1 MPENKGRQFRR
12 LLKEEPYLFT
22 GGIYQPLDAQIAE
35 QVGMKSIYLSGYSM
49 ALANGWPDMG
59 LLTQTE
65 VARIAS
71 MVAGATSLPV
81 IADADD
87 GYGNALSTI
96 RTVQEFAKTGVA
108 GIHLEDQ
115 RFPKRCGHIAGK
127 TIVSLEEALGK
138 YRAAIDTRDRLDR
151 DFVIIART
159 DAYGAVGGSLE
170 EAIRRGRAYADA
182 GVDLVWCELSNASRE
197 PAIAFARAMRETHP
211 DLPLA
216 FNYSSSFRWHA
227 DPNPFTFRELGA
239 LGYKF
244 IFITLFAAHAATYA
258 MWNAM
263 EELVRDQ
270 EQAQWRLEKTKV
282 GHPPES
288 PHVMARVAHFQELEK
303 RYIPGTD
310 ARLKGSDGF
319 GQAESASPQPA
330 RPPPAAGGRRRC
342 SSSRAS
348 AGSSP
353 KRSARGRG
361 RARRAEPSSRRSW
374 RGEAGDER
382 RAPGSGH
389 PWFAPASRPP
399 LPLSPLGAVRGAIWS
414 D

>member
-1 MPENKGRQFRR
+1 MPESMGRKFRR
-12 LLKEEPYLFT
+12 LLEQEPYLFT
-22 GGIYQPLDAQIAE
+22 GGVYQPLDAQIAE

-49 ALANGWPDMG
+49 ALANAWPDMG
-59 LLTQTE
+59 FLTQTE

-71 MVAGATSLPV
+71 MVASATTLPV

-197 PAIAFARAMRETHP
+197 PAVAFAKAMRETHP
-211 DLPLA
+211 DLPLS
-216 FNYSSSFRWHA
+216 FNYSSSFRWHQ
-227 DPNPFTFRELGA
+227 DPNPFTFKELGE

-244 IFITLFAAHAATYA
+244 IFITLYASHAATYA
-258 MWNAM
+258 VWNAM
-263 EELVRDQ
+263 EELVRDEQ
-270 EQAQWRLEKTKV
+270 QAQWRLEKAKV
-282 GHPPES
+282 GHPTES
-288 PHVMARVAHFQELEK
+288 HHVMARVAHFQELEK
-303 RYIPGTD
+303 KYIPGTEE
-310 ARLKGSDGF
+310 RIK
-319 GQAESASPQPA
+319 
-330 RPPPAAGGRRRC
+330 
-342 SSSRAS
+342 AS
-348 AGSSP
+348 AGYDD
-353 KRSARGRG
+353 
-361 RARRAEPSSRRSW
+361 RRL
-374 RGEAGDER
+374 
-382 RAPGSGH
+382 H
-389 PWFAPASRPP
+389 
-399 LPLSPLGAVRGAIWS
+399 
-414 D
+414 

>member
-1 MPENKGRQFRR
+1 MPESMGRTFRR
-12 LLKEEPYLFT
+12 LLAEEPYLFT

-65 VARIAS
+65 IARIAS
-71 MVAGATSLPV
+71 MVAGATRLPV

-127 TIVSLEEALGK
+127 TVVSLEEALGK

-197 PAIAFARAMRETHP
+197 PAVAFARAMRETHP
-211 DLPLA
+211 NLPLA
-216 FNYSSSFRWHA
+216 FNYSSSFRWHQ
-227 DPNPFTFRELGA
+227 DPNPFTFQELGA

-244 IFITLFAAHAATYA
+244 IFITLFASHAATYA
-258 MWNAM
+258 VWNAM

-270 EQAQWRLEKTKV
+270 EQAQWRLEKAKV
-282 GHPPES
+282 GHPTES
-288 PHVMARVAHFQELEK
+288 HHVMARVAHFQELEK
-303 RYIPGTD
+303 KYIPGTEE
-310 ARLKGSDGF
+310 RIKS
-319 GQAESASPQPA
+319 
-330 RPPPAAGGRRRC
+330 
-342 SSSRAS
+342 S
-348 AGSSP
+348 AGFDDH
-353 KRSARGRG
+353 RM
-361 RARRAEPSSRRSW
+361 
-374 RGEAGDER
+374 
-382 RAPGSGH
+382 H
-389 PWFAPASRPP
+389 
-399 LPLSPLGAVRGAIWS
+399 
-414 D
+414 